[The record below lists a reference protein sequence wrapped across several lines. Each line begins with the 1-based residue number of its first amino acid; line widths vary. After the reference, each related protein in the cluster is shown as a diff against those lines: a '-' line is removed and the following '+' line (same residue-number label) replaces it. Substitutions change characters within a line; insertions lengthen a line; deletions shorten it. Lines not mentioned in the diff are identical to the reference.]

1 CLGPGVRPRLRR
13 RAEERRRAVRG
24 REEPVRAA
32 VGASAERRPGMTVL
46 LYIIGIV
53 LFLIGSSIPL
63 GLHELGH
70 LTPAKRFG
78 VKVTHYMVGFGPT
91 LFSFRRG
98 ETEYGVKAFPLGG
111 FIAMPGMCPPEPATT
126 QRLEGQTVGASEA
139 GAREAE
145 DREPEAGAGE
155 AAVEPPV
162 RDGLRRGGSQYA

>member
-1 CLGPGVRPRLRR
+1 HRPGRRCLGPGVRPRLRR

-53 LFLIGSSIPL
+53 LFLIGISISI

-70 LTPAKRFG
+70 LTPAKRVG

-111 FIAMPGMCPPEPATT
+111 FIAMPGMYPPEPATT
-126 QRLEGQTVGASEA
+126 RASR
-139 GAREAE
+139 AR
-145 DREPEAGAGE
+145 PS
-155 AAVEPPV
+155 
-162 RDGLRRGGSQYA
+162 GLRKQGLGKQRPARQRPGHGRK